1 MGKVRRQ
8 RISACP
14 ICKGS
19 GWVCENH
26 RDRSWPD
33 ECDCGAGAPCVCNT
47 HADFIAGEMPDNPP
61 DVTGIMKSVIRV
73 RGKKVN

>member
-1 MGKVRRQ
+1 MSWERFTLPAG
-8 RISACP
+8 
-14 ICKGS
+14 
-19 GWVCENH
+19 
-26 RDRSWPD
+26 RDAFVNPD

-73 RGKKVN
+73 SGKKVN